1 MPTRLMDREQVRAL
15 TERGGQL
22 VEVLPKAEYD
32 WAHPAG
38 AVHVW
43 LRDID
48 PEALKRLDTSRPVI
62 VYCNDF
68 L

>member
-1 MPTRLMDREQVRAL
+1 MPTRLMDREQVRTL
-15 TERGGQL
+15 TEQGGQL
-22 VEVLPKAEYD
+22 VEVLPRTEYD

-43 LRDID
+43 LRDVD
-48 PEALKRLDTSRPVI
+48 RDALKRLDTSRPVI

>member
-1 MPTRLMDREQVRAL
+1 M
-15 TERGGQL
+15 
-22 VEVLPKAEYD
+22 EVLPKGEYD

-38 AVHVW
+38 AVHLW

>member
-1 MPTRLMDREQVRAL
+1 MPTRLMDREQVRTL
-15 TERGGQL
+15 TEQGGQL
-22 VEVLPKAEYD
+22 VEVLPRAEYD

-38 AVHVW
+38 AVHLW

-48 PEALKRLDTSRPVI
+48 REALKRLDMSRPVI

>member
-1 MPTRLMDREQVRAL
+1 MPTRVMDRQQVQALMEQ
-15 TERGGQL
+15 GGQL
-22 VEVLPKAEYD
+22 VEVLPRAEYD

-38 AVHVW
+38 AVHLW

-48 PEALKRLDTSRPVI
+48 REATRRLDKSRPVI

>member
-1 MPTRLMDREQVRAL
+1 MPTRLMDREQVRTL
-15 TERGGQL
+15 TEQGGQL
-22 VEVLPKAEYD
+22 VEVLPPAEYD

-48 PEALKRLDTSRPVI
+48 REALKRLDTSRPVI